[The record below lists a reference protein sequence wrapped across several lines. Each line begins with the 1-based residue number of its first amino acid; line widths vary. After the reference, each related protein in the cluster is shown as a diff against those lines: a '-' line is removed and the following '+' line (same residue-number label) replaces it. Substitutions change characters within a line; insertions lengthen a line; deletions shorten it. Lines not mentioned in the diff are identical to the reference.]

1 MKLTQ
6 FEQELQRARQHE
18 HLHFKSM
25 GEDDHALWAGDVGN
39 SWITINDIED
49 TWPRCEYVRNGD
61 SFVRVGFLT
70 LDETNGPGK
79 LKDPGPAMQVD
90 KLANL

>member
-1 MKLTQ
+1 
-6 FEQELQRARQHE
+6 
-18 HLHFKSM
+18 
-25 GEDDHALWAGDVGN
+25 
-39 SWITINDIED
+39 
-49 TWPRCEYVRNGD
+49 CEYVRNGD

-90 KLANL
+90 KLADDGYNWRKYGKELVKGSEHPRSYCKCTHPNCEVKKIF